1 MCYWCGPN
9 MEPDHDD
16 EEYDVDAAIDRIRED
31 RIDER
36 NQA

>member
-9 MEPDHDD
+9 MEPDHD